1 MKKALNYITLF
12 AATASTLCAAV
23 VKIVPG
29 TSLPATSDGIAPT
42 VSRNDLGNLIINGDA
57 TLSNSDQY
65 ILTEITY
72 VTNGKLTI
80 TKGTII
86 RGEQTT
92 GANND
97 PGALV
102 ITRSA
107 QIDIQGTATEPVV
120 FTTAAIDVGGTN
132 GTGKFEGL
140 PDRVGGDDTLTV
152 DDYVE
157 FNSAIHDEN
166 SFLDSDPINN
176 PLPPYLGFSAV
187 ARYTPPQQFQEYRGM
202 WGGLIICGKAPTSIS
217 EINGGILTATS
228 TVEIGSGGSAVPAPS
243 QLDDPFEGFIEGIA
257 PGISDELGVYGG
269 RNPHDSSGSIRF
281 VSIRHGG
288 SDIGDGNEINGL
300 TLGAV
305 GDGTRIEFVE
315 VYCNA
320 DDGFEW
326 FGGTV
331 NCRNLVSIFNND
343 DSFDID
349 EGYSGH
355 GQFFFSLHIDDN
367 LNGNHA
373 AEHDGTD
380 ALFESVGVEGL
391 GVEGDSGGGIYLT
404 HTTIYNA
411 TYIGAG
417 APQTDAPDSGENT
430 AFRIRDSWGGG
441 YFNSI
446 FSDFGGYA
454 LRFDGDAASRYDA
467 GDITFRSNM
476 FYNFALD
483 SGTFDSTPTAI
494 ELGRN
499 ESMGEGVLNNS
510 GTNGNNSTNF
520 ANNTIDVDPF
530 ASRRNG
536 ITGIPVL
543 NIPDVDPFFDRRTGL
558 DPRPDPSVA
567 EVTTNLE
574 PELATFF
581 ENVAYKGAFDPTAI
595 RLWTDG
601 WTAVSVLGIVDIQ
614 Q

>member
-1 MKKALNYITLF
+1 MKKTLHYIALL

-29 TSLPATSDGIAPT
+29 TNLPATSGGITPT
-42 VSRNDLGNLIINGDA
+42 VSKNGLDNLIINGDA
-57 TLSNSDQY
+57 TLNSSDQY

-80 TKGTII
+80 PKGTII

-92 GANND
+92 SANND

-120 FTTAAIDVGGTN
+120 FTTAAIDVGGIS
-132 GTGKFEGL
+132 GL
-140 PDRVGGDDTLTV
+140 PDRVGGNDAVTADNF
-152 DDYVE
+152 VE
-157 FNSAIHDEN
+157 FNSSIHDEN

-176 PLPPYLGFSAV
+176 PLPPYFGFA
-187 ARYTPPQQFQEYRGM
+187 AAPRYTPPQLFQEYRGM
-202 WGGLIICGKAPTSIS
+202 WGGLIICGNAPTSIS
-217 EINGGILTATS
+217 EINGGIITATS
-228 TVEIGSGGSAVPAPS
+228 QVDGNPNTLS

-257 PGISDELGVYGG
+257 PGISGELGVYGG

-281 VSIRHGG
+281 LSIRHGG

-373 AEHDGTD
+373 AEHDGVD
-380 ALFESVGVEGL
+380 ALFESVGVAGL
-391 GVEGDSGGGIYLT
+391 DVEGDNGGGIYLT

-417 APQTDAPDSGENT
+417 APQTNAPDSGENT

-483 SGTFDSTPTAI
+483 SDSGTFDSTPTAL

-499 ESMGEGVLNNS
+499 EPRGEGVLNNS
-510 GTNGNNSTNF
+510 GTNVNNSTNF

-530 ASRRNG
+530 AFRRNG
-536 ITGIPVL
+536 VAGFFE
-543 NIPDVDPFFDRRTGL
+543 PFFDRRTGL
-558 DPRPDPSVA
+558 DPRPDPTVS
-567 EVTTNLE
+567 EVTSNLE

-581 ENVAYKGAFDPTAI
+581 VNVAYKGAFDPTAT
-595 RLWTDG
+595 RLWTEG
-601 WTAVSVLGIVDIQ
+601 WTAASGLGIVGIQ
-614 Q
+614 KQL